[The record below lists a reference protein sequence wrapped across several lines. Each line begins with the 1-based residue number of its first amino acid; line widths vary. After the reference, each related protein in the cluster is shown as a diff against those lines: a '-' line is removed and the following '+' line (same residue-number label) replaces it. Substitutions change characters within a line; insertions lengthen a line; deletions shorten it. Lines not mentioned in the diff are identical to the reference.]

1 MYEWRRQIQQ
11 IVDEI
16 DGCIRS
22 HDDAALTLRSLSRTL
37 GYSEY
42 YTTRKFREISGMQ
55 LRDYLR
61 RRRLAF
67 ALREVRDSERSLLDI
82 ALDYGFSS
90 HEAFTRAFK
99 DAYGVTPSA
108 YRAAPRP
115 VLLRS
120 KIHPFDR
127 YFLGLGEIG
136 MATSKDGVKTYF
148 VTIPAHKF
156 LHIENRESN
165 GYWDFWQKQAL
176 IPGQNC
182 ETICGLLESIQG
194 KLDDD
199 GGEYAGQVMGYLNDA
214 TGRLCDWGYLRT
226 ECYGARL
233 PADYRGEVPAQMLLT
248 DIPEGEYLVFEHGPF
263 DYEQECRTVEEKVEA
278 AMRRIRLRRRG
289 LRPRHADARARHL
302 LLLQSRAVFQVHPPV
317 KRLNNGKSSACHR
330 QTGFLFLVRASPFQE
345 AEQDLLFLSG
355 ARAHCGDLIAGLRD
369 RLTQRRLVQ
378 PAFREDDRLSLA
390 VGGGDL
396 PDRKPGANDVADMRL
411 AHSAHHAADVYRCF
425 SHGNMRSFFDRS
437 GSLRS
442 RSSLTFR
449 TE

>member
-115 VLLRS
+115 VVLRT

-148 VTIPAHKF
+148 VTIP
-156 LHIENRESN
+156 
-165 GYWDFWQKQAL
+165 
-176 IPGQNC
+176 GQDC

-199 GGEYAGQVMGYLNDA
+199 GGEYAGQVMGYLNDV

-278 AMRRIRLRRRG
+278 AMRGFDYAAEGCALDTQTPGRVTYFYFNPGQYFKYIR
-289 LRPRHADARARHL
+289 
-302 LLLQSRAVFQVHPPV
+302 PV
-317 KRLNNGKSSACHR
+317 KRLDK
-330 QTGFLFLVRASPFQE
+330 
-345 AEQDLLFLSG
+345 
-355 ARAHCGDLIAGLRD
+355 
-369 RLTQRRLVQ
+369 
-378 PAFREDDRLSLA
+378 
-390 VGGGDL
+390 
-396 PDRKPGANDVADMRL
+396 
-411 AHSAHHAADVYRCF
+411 
-425 SHGNMRSFFDRS
+425 
-437 GSLRS
+437 
-442 RSSLTFR
+442 
-449 TE
+449 